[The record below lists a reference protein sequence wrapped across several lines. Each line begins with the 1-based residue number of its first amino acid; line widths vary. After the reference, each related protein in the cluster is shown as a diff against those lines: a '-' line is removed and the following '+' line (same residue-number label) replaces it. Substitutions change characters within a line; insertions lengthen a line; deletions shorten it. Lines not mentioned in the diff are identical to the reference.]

1 MEPDTQQPA
10 TGDADIVVAPREAP
24 PTPEM
29 DRRRDEMPEKAPSEG
44 GTGPLDDEDVDDD
57 EIENDEAD
65 LDDEDDDLED
75 EDEDETEE
83 DEESDQRA

>member
-10 TGDADIVVAPREAP
+10 TGDADLVVAPREAP
-24 PTPEM
+24 PMPEM

-65 LDDEDDDLED
+65 LDNEDDDLED
-75 EDEDETEE
+75 EDEIGE
-83 DEESDQRA
+83 DEETDEQA

>member
-10 TGDADIVVAPREAP
+10 TGDGDIVVAPREAP

-65 LDDEDDDLED
+65 LEDEDDDLED
-75 EDEDETEE
+75 EDEIEE
-83 DEESDQRA
+83 DEETDERA